1 MAVNVKVISNA
12 KSVEKKLDRFFQKFP
27 TLTEKAIK
35 QSGFQLIAIIKELTE
50 KGVDFRR
57 QRFAPYS
64 EQYLKRLQ
72 REGKRTNVDLTYSG
86 EMLGSLTSIIRGR
99 KKASVF
105 FNRASTLKR
114 ALFNQVLNEPKREF
128 FGFDDRTEKII
139 QKQFVKFMEKEIRMM
154 KLWV

>member
-1 MAVNVKVISNA
+1 MAVNVKVISTA
-12 KSVEKKLDRFFQKFP
+12 KSVEKKLARFFQKFP

-139 QKQFVKFMEKEIRMM
+139 QKQFIKFMEKEIRMM
-154 KLWV
+154 KL

>member
-72 REGKRTNVDLTYSG
+72 REGKRTNVDLTY
-86 EMLGSLTSIIRGR
+86 
-99 KKASVF
+99 
-105 FNRASTLKR
+105 
-114 ALFNQVLNEPKREF
+114 
-128 FGFDDRTEKII
+128 
-139 QKQFVKFMEKEIRMM
+139 
-154 KLWV
+154 